1 MCGWVSDRV
10 RKGGLWVGMGS
21 ATIINI
27 VGYGYGIMGSYRFI
41 YIYIYIYIYYLI
53 KYCRAGGY
61 PSDQNFKN
69 RYPSVIQIFKIS
81 VSVSVRIYASEQA
94 GGRAGFFLACKWT
107 LKIQSISLFWTFLD
121 HFKTKSTTIYNWTY

>member
-41 YIYIYIYIYYLI
+41 YIYYLI

-61 PSDQNFKN
+61 PPDQNSKN
-69 RYPSVIQIFKIS
+69 HYPSVIWIFKIS
-81 VSVSVRIYASEQA
+81 VSVRIYTHGRE
-94 GGRAGFFLACKWT
+94 GGRAGRPDWSGGSGSTVFCPPY
-107 LKIQSISLFWTFLD
+107 SV
-121 HFKTKSTTIYNWTY
+121 HFIFVTYFEGF